1 MQNHRISVR
10 HATPRL
16 RWCLTAALCLAVA
29 GCGTT
34 PPPEPKGERIPINFP
49 VFETTTKNSAVP
61 ITNQNE
67 SGNQVVIHRIDEEH
81 VVPQELLDLRKAE
94 EAKIPQDS
102 MPAAP
107 LKMEKTEPAKPVQA
121 TPPSS
126 EPSAAKPDLSAKIDR
141 NTKRE
146 PVRTAETSEKTGGS
160 SPLPFQGELKS
171 VPAKDETDARS
182 PSVAVPASKIEPA
195 KPSVSK
201 TDTALPLV
209 KNEAQKTDAAEADKP
224 EFQPVKASDEKPA
237 AEPVE
242 KLDQTVEAAAERLQD
257 VKTEAEE
264 TAAEVKESAEDAV
277 KAAQTSVAE
286 AADKVAEQA
295 AETADAVKEEA
306 ADAVE
311 AAKQTADSVVEQ
323 AKDAANDAAK
333 SVEAVVDDVQKD
345 AEAVKDVPVEEP
357 AVEVKTESTAA
368 GEEPGEA
375 AESPANAVPSEQP
388 MSVPNGEADQT
399 TPPVQTEQTAQPEP
413 PAEAVQPSQ
422 PDQPAL
428 SSVSSPTQETEVP
441 AASEASTDGAEFQ
454 PVKTDAQPKP
464 EAR

>member
-49 VFETTTKNSAVP
+49 VFETTTKNTAVP

-67 SGNQVVIHRIDEEH
+67 SGNQVVIHRVDEEH

-94 EAKIPQDS
+94 EAKVPQKA

-107 LKMEKTEPAKPVQA
+107 LKMEKTEPAKPVQT
-121 TPPSS
+121 TPSSS
-126 EPSAAKPDLSAKIDR
+126 EPSAAKPELSAKIDR

-182 PSVAVPASKIEPA
+182 PSVTVPASKIEPA
-195 KPSVSK
+195 SPSVSK
-201 TDTALPLV
+201 PDTALPQM

-242 KLDQTVEAAAERLQD
+242 KLDRTVEATAERLQD

-264 TAAEVKESAEDAV
+264 TAAEVKESPEDAV

-286 AADKVAEQA
+286 AADKAAEQVS
-295 AETADAVKEEA
+295 ETADAVKEEA

-311 AAKQTADSVVEQ
+311 AAKQTAETVVET
-323 AKDAANDAAK
+323 AKD
-333 SVEAVVDDVQKD
+333 VQ
-345 AEAVKDVPVEEP
+345 AGQP
-357 AVEVKTESTAA
+357 AVDVKTEP
-368 GEEPGEA
+368 EV
-375 AESPANAVPSEQP
+375 ESPVNAVPSEQP

-441 AASEASTDGAEFQ
+441 AASEASTDGAELQ